1 MHTGRTVGTA
11 AAVQCVPWERIMSEM
26 QDRFE
31 QHTFPTTSAGRRRSR
46 VGVGLLAAGAMTVLA
61 VGYVAAQ
68 GRRQATSAPIT
79 IQKQGS
85 FAVGGKVL
93 GDPAT
98 RSLHCDHGYVDYQIP
113 VNPRRI
119 NLVMWHSAAATAWL
133 NRWDG
138 GEGYQSIFLRR
149 GYPVYIWD
157 GPQVGRANWGC
168 AEYTYKPGI
177 GRDQGNFTAWRF
189 GAKYPNWFE
198 GVQFP
203 TKDLEAWN
211 QASRARYVEFD
222 TVENAQMQSDAAA
235 TLMNKIGPS
244 VALTNSAGGMRA
256 ILTALKTNN
265 LAGIVMYENVGYVY
279 PEREGP
285 GGPVGGFGPIEV
297 PLEEFKKLTKI
308 PMQMVWGDN
317 VDKAG
322 NYADTVKLSRLFAE
336 KVNKYGGRAQVLMLA
351 DAGLKGN
358 THIPFADMN
367 NVAVADLL
375 SKFLAENGLDKR

>member
-1 MHTGRTVGTA
+1 MKNHSGRYT
-11 AAVQCVPWERIMSEM
+11 PSSS
-26 QDRFE
+26 
-31 QHTFPTTSAGRRRSR
+31 SASGRLSR
-46 VGVGLLAAGAMTVLA
+46 VRVALLAAGAIAVLA
-61 VGYVAAQ
+61 TGCVAAQ
-68 GRRQATSAPIT
+68 GQQEKAGAAIT

-85 FAVGGKVL
+85 FAVGGKIL
-93 GDPAT
+93 GDPSA

-113 VNPRRI
+113 VNPRRV

-157 GPQVGRANWGC
+157 GPHVGRANWGC
-168 AEYTYKPGI
+168 TEHTYTPGI
-177 GRDQGNFTAWRF
+177 GRDQQNFTAWRF
-189 GAKYPNWFE
+189 GAQYPNWFE

-203 TKDLEAWN
+203 TKDPEAWN
-211 QASRARYVEFD
+211 QASRARYLEFD

-235 TLMNKIGPS
+235 KLLDKIGPS

-265 LAGIVMYENVGYVY
+265 LAAIVMYENVGYVY
-279 PEREGP
+279 PEGEGP
-285 GGPVGGFGPIEV
+285 GVPTTGLGPIYV
-297 PLEEFKKLTKI
+297 PLEEFKKLTKV
-308 PMQMVWGDN
+308 PMQVVWGDN
-317 VDKAG
+317 VGKAG
-322 NYADTVKLSRLFAE
+322 NYESRLEMSKLFVQTI
-336 KVNKYGGRAQVLMLA
+336 KKYGGTAEVLMLT

-375 SKFLAENGLDKR
+375 SKYLAENGLDKR

>member
-1 MHTGRTVGTA
+1 MTDRVEQRLRAALLTA
-11 AAVQCVPWERIMSEM
+11 GVAVVAA
-26 QDRFE
+26 
-31 QHTFPTTSAGRRRSR
+31 
-46 VGVGLLAAGAMTVLA
+46 
-61 VGYVAAQ
+61 GYVAAQ
-68 GRRQATSAPIT
+68 GGRQSTGAPIA

-85 FAVGGKVL
+85 FAVGGTVI
-93 GDPAT
+93 GDPDT
-98 RSLHCDHGYVDYQIP
+98 RSLHCDHGYVEYQIP

-119 NLVMWHSAAATAWL
+119 NLVMWHSAAATAWM

-168 AEYTYKPGI
+168 TDHSYTAAT

-189 GAKYPNWFE
+189 GAKYPDWFE

-203 TKDLEAWN
+203 TKDAEAWN
-211 QASRARYVEFD
+211 QASRARYLEFD
-222 TVENAQMQSDAAA
+222 SVENAQLQSDAAA
-235 TLMNKIGPS
+235 KLMDKIGPS
-244 VALTNSAGGMRA
+244 VALTNSAGGLRA

-265 LAGIVMYENVGYVY
+265 MAGIVMYENVGYVY
-279 PEREGP
+279 PQGEGP
-285 GGPVGGFGPIEV
+285 GGPVGRFGPVEV
-297 PLEEFKKLTKI
+297 PLEQFKKLTKV

-317 VDKAG
+317 LDKAG
-322 NYADTVKLSRLFAE
+322 NYVSTFKLSQLFAE
-336 KVNKYGGRAQVLMLA
+336 KVNKYGGKAQVLRLP

>member
-1 MHTGRTVGTA
+1 MMMARMHR
-11 AAVQCVPWERIMSEM
+11 
-26 QDRFE
+26 DLF
-31 QHTFPTTSAGRRRSR
+31 
-46 VGVGLLAAGAMTVLA
+46 AAGAIAVLA
-61 VGYVAAQ
+61 TAYGAAQ
-68 GRRQATSAPIT
+68 GQPQRAAAPIT

-93 GDPAT
+93 GDDAK
-98 RSLHCDHGYVDYQIP
+98 SLHCDHGYVEYQVP
-113 VNPRRI
+113 VKPRRI
-119 NLVMWHSAAATAWL
+119 NLVMWHSAAATAWM

-149 GYPVYIWD
+149 GYPVYVWD
-157 GPQVGRANWGC
+157 GPRVGRANWGC
-168 AEYTYKPGI
+168 ADYPYTAAT

-189 GAKYPNWFE
+189 GAQYPNWFE

-203 TKDLEAWN
+203 TKDPEAWN
-211 QASRARYVEFD
+211 QASRARYLEFD
-222 TVENAQMQSDAAA
+222 TIENAQVQSDAAA
-235 TLMNKIGPS
+235 KLLDRIGPS

-265 LAGIVMYENVGYVY
+265 MAAIVMYENVGYVF
-279 PEREGP
+279 PEGEGP
-285 GGPVGGFGPIEV
+285 PGVKPSGFGPIEV
-297 PLEEFKKLTKI
+297 PVAEFRKLAKV
-308 PMQMVWGDN
+308 PMQVVWGDN

-322 NYADTVKLSRLFAE
+322 NYASRLEHSKLFVE
-336 KVNKYGGRAQVLMLA
+336 KLKKYGGKGEVLQLP

-375 SKFLAENGLDKR
+375 SKFLAANGLDKR

>member
-1 MHTGRTVGTA
+1 VIR
-11 AAVQCVPWERIMSEM
+11 
-26 QDRFE
+26 
-31 QHTFPTTSAGRRRSR
+31 
-46 VGVGLLAAGAMTVLA
+46 LLA
-61 VGYVAAQ
+61 VGAVFIVAAGCMKSQ
-68 GRRQATSAPIT
+68 SQPDSASALSAVAGPVT

-85 FAVGGKVL
+85 FAVGGEIL
-93 GDPAT
+93 GDPDS
-98 RSLHCDHGYVDYQIP
+98 RSLHCNHGYVEYQIP

-157 GPQVGRANWGC
+157 GPHVGRANWGC
-168 AEYTYKPGI
+168 TAQTYEP
-177 GRDQGNFTAWRF
+177 RLAQDQGNFLAWRF
-189 GAKYPNWFE
+189 GAQYPNWFE

-203 TKDLEAWN
+203 TKDPEAWN

-222 TVENAQMQSDAAA
+222 TIENAQLQSNAAA
-235 TLMNKIGPS
+235 KLMDRIGPS

-256 ILTALKTNN
+256 LLTALKTNN
-265 LAGIVMYENVGYVY
+265 LAGIVMYENVGYLF
-279 PEREGP
+279 PTGEGP
-285 GGPVGGFGPIEV
+285 GVPTTGFGPIDV
-297 PLEEFKKLTKI
+297 PLEEFRKLTRI
-308 PMQMVWGDN
+308 PIQVVWGDN
-317 VDKAG
+317 VDKSVSYS
-322 NYADTVKLSRLFAE
+322 NSLTHSRLFVE
-336 KVNKYGGRAQVLMLA
+336 TVNKYGGNAQLLMLS

-375 SKFLAENGLDKR
+375 SKFLAENGLDQR

>member
-1 MHTGRTVGTA
+1 MIR
-11 AAVQCVPWERIMSEM
+11 
-26 QDRFE
+26 
-31 QHTFPTTSAGRRRSR
+31 
-46 VGVGLLAAGAMTVLA
+46 LLAAGAVAIVATGCMKSQSQPDSTALSA
-61 VGYVAAQ
+61 VEG
-68 GRRQATSAPIT
+68 SIT

-85 FAVGGKVL
+85 FAVGGEIL
-93 GDPAT
+93 GDPGS
-98 RSLHCDHGYVDYQIP
+98 RSLHCNHGYVEYQIP

-157 GPQVGRANWGC
+157 GPHVGRANWGC
-168 AEYTYKPGI
+168 TPQTYEP
-177 GRDQGNFTAWRF
+177 RVAQDQGNFVAWRF
-189 GAKYPNWFE
+189 GAQYPNWFE

-203 TKDLEAWN
+203 TKDSEAWN

-222 TVENAQMQSDAAA
+222 TIENAQLQSDAAA
-235 TLMNKIGPS
+235 KLMDRIGPS

-256 ILTALKTNN
+256 LLTALKTNN
-265 LAGIVMYENVGYVY
+265 VAGIVMYENVGYLF
-279 PEREGP
+279 PTGEGP
-285 GGPVGGFGPIEV
+285 GVPTTGFGPIDV
-297 PLEEFKKLTKI
+297 PLEDFKKLTKI
-308 PMQMVWGDN
+308 PIQVVWGDN
-317 VDKAG
+317 VDKSASYS
-322 NYADTVKLSRLFAE
+322 NSLKHSQLFVE
-336 KVNKYGGRAQVLMLA
+336 TINKYGGNAQLLMLS

-375 SKFLAENGLDKR
+375 SKFLAEKGLDQR

>member
-1 MHTGRTVGTA
+1 
-11 AAVQCVPWERIMSEM
+11 MSEM
-26 QDRFE
+26 QVRVE
-31 QHTFPTTSAGRRRSR
+31 GSKPGAEPGRRPAMSVRGESR
-46 VGVGLLAAGAMTVLA
+46 GRVRIGLGLLAAGAVAVLA
-61 VGYVAAQ
+61 TGFVAAQ
-68 GRRQATSAPIT
+68 GKPAAPLT

-93 GDPAT
+93 GDPAS
-98 RSLHCDHGYVDYQIP
+98 SLHCDHGYVDYQVP
-113 VNPRRI
+113 VNPRRV

-157 GPQVGRANWGC
+157 GPRVGRANWGC
-168 AEYTYKPGI
+168 AEHTYTPGT

-189 GAKYPNWFE
+189 GDKYPNWFP

-203 TKDLEAWN
+203 TKDPEAWN
-211 QASRARYVEFD
+211 QASRARYLEFD
-222 TVENAQMQSDAAA
+222 SVENAQMQSDAAA
-235 TLMNKIGPS
+235 KLMDRIGPS
-244 VALTNSAGGMRA
+244 VALTNSAGGLRA
-256 ILTALKTNN
+256 ILTALKTDK

-279 PEREGP
+279 PAGEGP
-285 GGPVGGFGPIEV
+285 GGPVGVFGPIEV
-297 PLEEFKKLTKI
+297 PLEEFKKLTKL

-322 NYADTVKLSRLFAE
+322 NYSNSVKLSRLFAE
-336 KVNKYGGRAQVLMLA
+336 KVNKYGGKAEVLMLP
-351 DAGLKGN
+351 DVGLKGN

-367 NVAVADLL
+367 NVAVADQL
-375 SKFLAENGLDKR
+375 SKFLAQHGLDKR

>member
-1 MHTGRTVGTA
+1 MT
-11 AAVQCVPWERIMSEM
+11 
-26 QDRFE
+26 DRFE
-31 QHTFPTTSAGRRRSR
+31 RRRH
-46 VGVGLLAAGAMTVLA
+46 VVLLATAAVAVLA
-61 VGYVAAQ
+61 TVYAAAQ
-68 GRRQATSAPIT
+68 GARQGGSAPIT

-85 FAVGGKVL
+85 FAVGGKIL
-93 GDPAT
+93 GDPDT
-98 RSLHCDHGYVDYQIP
+98 KSLHCDHGYVDYEIP

-168 AEYTYKPGI
+168 TDHTYTAAT

-203 TKDLEAWN
+203 TKDAEAWN
-211 QASRARYVEFD
+211 QASRARYLEFD
-222 TVENAQMQSDAAA
+222 SVENAQLQSDAAA
-235 TLMNKIGPS
+235 RLMDRIGPS
-244 VALTNSAGGMRA
+244 VALTNSAGGLRA

-279 PEREGP
+279 PQGEGP
-285 GGPVGGFGPIEV
+285 GGPVGRFGPVEV
-297 PLEEFKKLTKI
+297 PLEVFKKLTKI

-317 VDKAG
+317 LDKGG
-322 NYADTVKLSRLFAE
+322 NYMSTLKLSQLFAE
-336 KVNKYGGRAQVLMLA
+336 KVNKYGGKAQVLRLP

-375 SKFLAENGLDKR
+375 SKFLDENGLDKR